1 MYYFWEILITMAG
14 TGDFKNNL
22 VEDAEVYYRAYNPM
36 FNTNYNLVINARK
49 GVDTKIFYDIL
60 VLSGLEKDRLANM
73 FHLSLKTIMRYSQ
86 SNKNLDMT
94 TSEQALKIVAL
105 FKKGNDVFGSL
116 QIFRNW
122 LAKPQFGLGR
132 QVPFQ
137 LMESSLGIDLISDE
151 LSRIEYGAT
160 A

>member
-1 MYYFWEILITMAG
+1 MTG

-22 VEDAEVYYRAYNPM
+22 VEDAEVYFRPYNTM
-36 FNTNYNLVINARK
+36 FNTNYNLVVSARK

-60 VLSGLEKDRLANM
+60 VMSGLEKDRLANM

-86 SNKNLDMT
+86 ANKNLDIT
-94 TSEQALKIVAL
+94 TSEQALKIMAL
-105 FKKGNDVFGSL
+105 FKKGNDIFGNL
-116 QIFRNW
+116 AGFRNW
-122 LAKPQFGLGR
+122 LAKPQYGLGR
-132 QVPFQ
+132 QIPFQ
-137 LMESSLGIDLISDE
+137 LMETSLGIDLISEE

>member
-137 LMESSLGIDLISDE
+137 LMETSLGIDLISDE